1 MEYALLGRTGVR
13 VSRLCFGASFGM
25 EVDQSAVA
33 ALFHR
38 CRDVGINYFD
48 TADVYYD
55 GAAEEALGRLIPHC
69 RNEIVLESKCG
80 FPFGEGINDRGLSRR
95 HILSAVEASLKR
107 LRTDHLDLYYFH
119 TFDPGTSIE
128 ESLRAMDDLVHQGK
142 IRYPAVSNWAAWQIA
157 KALGIAARQRLA
169 PFESVQPMYS
179 LVKRQ
184 AEVEILP
191 MAQEE
196 QMGVVVYSPMAAG
209 LLSGKYSKTSKP
221 KDGLLMWDPVQTVR
235 YGDTAYLKVAERFAA
250 HARKRGVHP
259 AALARA
265 WVLAHPA
272 VTAVIVGA
280 RDLEQLEIALGTLD
294 VPMTPEWRAEISA
307 LSPEPPPATDR
318 SEVRKGVYYLGWGE
332 PEK

>member
-1 MEYALLGRTGVR
+1 MEYTFLGRTGVR
-13 VSRLCFGASFGM
+13 VSRLCFGASFGTD
-25 EVDQSAVA
+25 VDESVVA
-33 ALFHR
+33 ALFRR
-38 CRDVGINYFD
+38 CRDAGINFFD
-48 TADVYYD
+48 TSDVYYE
-55 GAAEEALGRLIPHC
+55 GAAEAALGKVIADC

-80 FPFGEGINDRGLSRR
+80 FPTGPDANARGLSRR
-95 HILSAVEASLKR
+95 HIMLAVEDSLKR

-119 TFDPGTSIE
+119 TFDSGTPIE

-157 KALGIAARQRLA
+157 KALGIAAREGLA

-191 MAQEE
+191 MARAE

-209 LLSGKYSKTSKP
+209 LLSGKYSKKNKP
-221 KDGLLMWDPVQTVR
+221 KDGLLMWDPVQTTR
-235 YGDTAYLKVAERFAA
+235 YGEPEYWEIAERFTA
-250 HARKRGVHP
+250 HAKKRGVHP
-259 AALARA
+259 AALSRA
-265 WVLAHPA
+265 WVLSHPA

-294 VPMTPEWRAEISA
+294 VQMTPEWRAEISA

-318 SEVRKGVYYLGWGE
+318 SEARSGIYYLGWGD
-332 PEK
+332 PKK